1 MIHFYDT
8 LETRSPQVREAEL
21 MQALP
26 QQVAH
31 ARSAS
36 AAFAEILQDV
46 DSATV
51 TSRAALSRLPVT
63 RKTDLHER
71 QQAQRERD
79 VFGGFSA
86 VRFGAHMPRVLQ
98 SRSDL

>member
-36 AAFAEILQDV
+36 AAWRISSSLGTAG
-46 DSATV
+46 AGGTTGAGV
-51 TSRAALSRLPVT
+51 T
-63 RKTDLHER
+63 
-71 QQAQRERD
+71 
-79 VFGGFSA
+79 G
-86 VRFGAHMPRVLQ
+86 
-98 SRSDL
+98 